1 MGLGRISMN
10 VKNQSPQQFLVGLLG
25 SSPQR
30 FVGDLVV
37 DLDESLCDDI
47 LSEARRQGVL
57 PMLYYSLNHAGLLA
71 EFPEQFVDQC
81 KASWRQTTLTNLRL
95 VHTVGQLA
103 FLFQAAQIPVVALKG
118 IYLAVHIYPHSGMRQ
133 MGDIDLLVPERD
145 LSQVREILFAQGY
158 KQLADFA
165 YDDIQAE
172 IEIAH
177 HLAPFVKEGSPTIEL
192 HWHIVKPG
200 ESHFVF
206 PVDELWRRTVPC
218 AIGQASALA
227 LTKEA
232 TFVHLCMH
240 VSYHHLFAFGLRPLV
255 DVHTMVSTFGE
266 QLDWDEIAACGNS
279 WQANRGIL
287 LTLAVAH
294 RLFGTQIPRQFKEA
308 EDIPEEV
315 QKLVVEQIFS
325 DASDSH
331 NLTLLAKLYSQSSL
345 WARLKTALKRIFIQP
360 YPIFSWAYVRFVLTR
375 TVRLVTLYRG
385 DILRIY
391 GPQKDRAFTNQAA
404 RYAKIHHWLK

>member
-1 MGLGRISMN
+1 MDSIG
-10 VKNQSPQQFLVGLLG
+10 QSPHQVLISLLG
-25 SSPQR
+25 TSPQR
-30 FVGDLVV
+30 ALGDLGIAF
-37 DLDESLCDDI
+37 DESLYDTI
-47 LSEARRQGVL
+47 LVEARRLGLL
-57 PMLYYSLNHAGLLA
+57 PMLYTCLDNAGLFA
-71 EFPEQFVDQC
+71 EFPEQFVDRC
-81 KASWRQTTLTNLRL
+81 KESWRRTTLTNLRL
-95 VHTVGQLA
+95 VHTFNQFA
-103 FLFQAAQIPVVALKG
+103 SLFQAAQIPVVALKG
-118 IYLAVHIYPHSGMRQ
+118 IYLANHIYPHSGMRP

-145 LSQVREILFAQGY
+145 LSQAREILLAQGY
-158 KQLADFA
+158 RQLVDFA
-165 YDDIQAE
+165 YADIQAE

-177 HLAPFVKEGSPTIEL
+177 HLAPFVKEDSPTIEL

-255 DVHTMVSTFGE
+255 DVHTLVSTFGD
-266 QLDWDEIAACGNS
+266 QLDWDEVATCGTS

-345 WARLKTALKRIFIQP
+345 WARLKTALRRIFIQP

-385 DILRIY
+385 DLLRIY
-391 GPQKDRAFTNQAA
+391 GPQKDQAFTNQAA
-404 RYAKIHHWLK
+404 RYAKIHQWLK

>member
-1 MGLGRISMN
+1 MMT
-10 VKNQSPQQFLVGLLG
+10 SPQQTLLNLLG
-25 SSPQR
+25 TSPQR
-30 FVGDLVV
+30 ALDDLGVAF
-37 DLDESLCDDI
+37 DESFCNNI
-47 LSEARRQGVL
+47 LSEARSTGVW
-57 PMLYYSLNHAGLLA
+57 PMLYTCLNNSDLLA

-81 KASWRQTTLTNLRL
+81 KESWRRTTLTNLRL
-95 VHTVGQLA
+95 AHAFGQLA
-103 FLFQAAQIPVVALKG
+103 SLFQSAQIPVVALKG
-118 IYLAVHIYPHSGMRQ
+118 IYLANHIYPHSGMRQ
-133 MGDIDLLVPERD
+133 MGDIDLLVPESD
-145 LSQVREILFAQGY
+145 LSRAREILIAQGY
-158 KQLADFA
+158 KQRVDFA
-165 YDDIQAE
+165 YADIQAE

-177 HLAPFVKEGSPTIEL
+177 HLAPFIKEGSPTIEL

-255 DVHTMVSTFGE
+255 DVHTLVSTFGD
-266 QLDWDEIAACGNS
+266 QLDWDEIAACGTS

-308 EDIPEEV
+308 EDIPDEV

-345 WARLKTALKRIFIQP
+345 WARLKTARKRIFIQP
-360 YPIFSWAYVRFVLTR
+360 YPLFSWMYFRFVLTR

-385 DILRIY
+385 DLLRIY